1 MNSISLLR
9 NQSKSQNSTPL
20 IKPIYYGMDEK
31 VTNDDN
37 HILSKLKGGIKTTR
51 DIKINGVQLIEKL
64 GERPLSGQFSILLKK
79 QLEKNGA
86 IIFKTQGRTDG
97 AGLYGSGIGIENYGK
112 ANNRSRKYVDKISKE
127 EKKIAEN
134 NINKNR
140 NEVLNPSE
148 N

>member
-1 MNSISLLR
+1 MH
-9 NQSKSQNSTPL
+9 
-20 IKPIYYGMDEK
+20 EK

-112 ANNRSRKYVDKISKE
+112 ANNRSRKYVDKVSRE